1 MPSSP
6 DKNLTGRTGEKYAVW
21 LEKTNRWLS
30 LEEPAFFVVTGYLK
44 GRSSERIIKQCTQ
57 KYFLPVQESQ
67 RFVME
72 VLDLIKEYRD
82 SPPDPK
88 PFREIRLSHQPL
100 RRTPVHFRYR
110 LNGRII
116 SINYGSEAIAYYFH
130 PLLEPFLFQGKG
142 KTKAWFIIRAKNKE
156 LELISSY
163 SPLTALLFKEVPPLK
178 RQVFS
183 LISSVINSI
192 PLRNWSVFI
201 HGSAVTNDE
210 QAVVLSSLSGSGK
223 STVAAVLMNKGY
235 SVLADDFIPV
245 NGKTGLIHALPLPLS
260 IKKEAV
266 PVLGTIFPGLEK
278 QSYQFRKYHSK
289 FSYLL
294 PNSLG
299 SELTFPVKKVK
310 AVFFLSYQPGEPVT
324 LSIME
329 QNEALQAFI
338 INATIQPEYRRIKDF
353 FNWFRDIPCYS
364 LNYPHPETAAAEV
377 AKILGSKA

>member
-6 DKNLTGRTGEKYAVW
+6 DKNLKGRTGEKYAVW
-21 LEKTNRWLS
+21 LEKSNRWLS
-30 LEEPAFFVVTGYLK
+30 LEEPAFFVVSGHFSGK
-44 GRSSERIIKQCTQ
+44 SNERLIQQCTK

-67 RFVME
+67 RFVTE

-88 PFREIRLSHQPL
+88 PFREIRLSQKPH
-100 RRTPVHFRYR
+100 RRTPLHFRYR
-110 LNGRII
+110 LNGSII
-116 SINYGSEAIAYYFH
+116 SISYGSEAIAYYIH

-142 KTKAWFIIRAKNKE
+142 NTKAWFIIRGKNKE

-163 SPLTALLFKEVPPLK
+163 SPLSALLFKEVPPLK
-178 RQVFS
+178 RQFFS
-183 LISSVINSI
+183 LISSVIYSVPI
-192 PLRNWSVFI
+192 RNWSAFI
-201 HGSAVTNDE
+201 HGSAVFKDE
-210 QAVVLSSLSGSGK
+210 KAVVLSSLSGSGK

-235 SVLADDFIPV
+235 RVLADDFIPV

-260 IKKEAV
+260 IKNEAL

-278 QSYQFRKYHSK
+278 QNYQFRKYHTKS
-289 FSYLL
+289 SYLL

-299 SELTFPVKKVK
+299 SELPFPVKKVK
-310 AVFFLSYQPGEPVT
+310 AVFFLSYQPGEPVS

-364 LNYPHPETAAAEV
+364 LNYPHPEAAAEEI
-377 AKILGSKA
+377 AKILGGRA